1 MFDNF
6 NSTGNLIGSARVY
19 SFNLEN
25 SVYSGAT
32 TNWDLRLFDIQTF
45 STISLNTNITTTEVP
60 QGSFVKGKNSNA
72 SGFVR
77 PHHASTVGIVTLSE
91 TSGTFMA
98 GEELTVNGI
107 DLERSVGI
115 ITSSNIQQIKSVSQP
130 TSSNFPNISGS
141 GFKANSFLE
150 SFPIPGGISNV
161 DISAKSG
168 AGGGISTVTAGGES
182 FTGLRK
188 GSIIRYI
195 SAGVNTERFNKV
207 QSIASDGLSMVIE
220 PLTTVF
226 GVFEGS
232 LPTTNTT
239 PTIFAAAP
247 NIRGTGNLFKSL
259 NNSNVESIDL
269 SSSQLTVTKQI
280 TGKTISSGTLTV
292 NSSSDTDLTNSSFV
306 SFDQERYSVHNDNG
320 TIQSLNRDN
329 FSTNGTT
336 FTLTGLDA
344 VSYTHL
350 RAHET

>member
-1 MFDNF
+1 
-6 NSTGNLIGSARVY
+6 
-19 SFNLEN
+19 
-25 SVYSGAT
+25 
-32 TNWDLRLFDIQTF
+32 
-45 STISLNTNITTTEVP
+45 
-60 QGSFVKGKNSNA
+60 
-72 SGFVR
+72 
-77 PHHASTVGIVTLSE
+77 
-91 TSGTFMA
+91 
-98 GEELTVNGI
+98 
-107 DLERSVGI
+107 
-115 ITSSNIQQIKSVSQP
+115 
-130 TSSNFPNISGS
+130 
-141 GFKANSFLE
+141 
-150 SFPIPGGISNV
+150 
-161 DISAKSG
+161 
-168 AGGGISTVTAGGES
+168 
-182 FTGLRK
+182 
-188 GSIIRYI
+188 
-195 SAGVNTERFNKV
+195 
-207 QSIASDGLSMVIE
+207 MVIE

-336 FTLTGLDA
+336 FTLTGLDNDTVVLNSTLSKNEIKSKIKTYNKSQLYYVRLSNDKGSGSSVGNSIQDGLIFDKRYGLRVQDEEISLNYPDTVKVLSVLESLDENDPILDTLSFSDTVDVDNNA
-344 VSYTHL
+344 IIGEDIISDDKSIVARVISKPTCLLYTSD
-350 RAHET
+350 AADE